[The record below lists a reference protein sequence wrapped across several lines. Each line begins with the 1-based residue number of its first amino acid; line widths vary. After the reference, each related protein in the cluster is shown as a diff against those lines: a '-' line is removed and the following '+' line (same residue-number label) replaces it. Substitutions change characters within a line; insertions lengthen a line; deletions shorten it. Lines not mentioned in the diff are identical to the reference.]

1 MYLLDNYKI
10 QKKIFCVF
18 CLFVTAFSFLYAIVP
33 MLALR
38 ENYCFT
44 IWDELDQYASFAKI
58 FKDYKLYFN
67 RNQPLPVM
75 GGINGIL
82 LAYSY
87 NLHDFACCVLG
98 YIPGQILTR
107 IVCVTC
113 GFFFMQLLLKR
124 FAKNTDAVENC
135 FIYLLSIAYAIT
147 PSATNREIA
156 FGTLPGVV
164 LLFLHFSEQNKVSKL
179 LPLAFMIPFFSSFN
193 AFLVFEGGFWLVLTI
208 LVCIKNRRININL
221 IAAFVLIC
229 LGALLFYPDMFYI
242 ALHAHET
249 NRGLP
254 LQKLYSRSFK
264 ELFDIYFKDSQ
275 AHAPSYHKYFLMP
288 AIFCGVIFSAGYYY
302 SKKEQMSK
310 DSKNALFLLCL
321 MFGYTLFSSFIIS
334 LRESGFVTGFL
345 LIDGFDFG
353 RLLTFNRFA
362 WYIMFAA
369 VFFLLPEGKRLS
381 VVGCFVLMIQLCIIG
396 TRYNDFLSTV
406 ADTNNSVISVI
417 KRKFNIAPETASVTF
432 KEFFSENLFDEIK
445 NDIKY
450 NGEGCAAYGFEPAV
464 LHWNGFNSL
473 DGYSSIHSMKW
484 QNEFREIIAPA
495 LDAEPEPWYKAYYDC
510 WGGRMYLFG
519 ELSTDVSRNK
529 IVEPAKLFINAN
541 AFKKYGGKYV
551 FSRSKIS
558 NAEDIGLSFVKDY
571 DSPDSL
577 YHIWLY
583 EAL

>member
-1 MYLLDNYKI
+1 MCLRNNYKT
-10 QKKIFCVF
+10 QKRSFRFF
-18 CLFVTAFSFLYAIVP
+18 CLFVTFFSFLYAIVP
-33 MLALR
+33 MIFLR

-58 FKDYKLYFN
+58 FKEKNLYFN
-67 RNQPLPVM
+67 RNTDLPIM
-75 GGINGIL
+75 GGINGYS

-87 NLHDFACCVLG
+87 NLHDFACCVFG

-107 IVCVTC
+107 IVSVAS

-164 LLFLHFSEQNKVSKL
+164 LLFLHFSEQNKASKL
-179 LPLAFMIPFFSSFN
+179 LPLAFMIPFFSAFN
-193 AFLVFEGGFWLVLTI
+193 AFLVFECGFWLVFT
-208 LVCIKNRRININL
+208 VFACIKNRRLNINL
-221 IAAFVLIC
+221 IAAFFLIC
-229 LGALLFYPDMFYI
+229 LGASFFYPDFFYL
-242 ALHAHET
+242 ALHANET

-254 LQKLYSRSFK
+254 LRKLYSRSFK
-264 ELFDIYFKDSQ
+264 ELFYSYFKDSQ
-275 AHAPSYHKYFLMP
+275 WHAPTYHKYILMP
-288 AIFCGVIFSAGYYY
+288 AILFGVVFSAGYYY
-302 SKKEQMSK
+302 SKKEPMSK
-310 DSKNALFLLCL
+310 GARIALLLLCL
-321 MFGYTLFSSFIIS
+321 MFGYICFSTFVIS
-334 LRESGFVTGFL
+334 LRESGFETGFL
-345 LIDGFDFG
+345 LIDGFNFG
-353 RLLTFNRFA
+353 RLLSFNRFA
-362 WYIMFAA
+362 WYVMFAG
-369 VFFLLPEGKRLS
+369 VFFLLPAGKRLT
-381 VVGCFVLMIQLCIIG
+381 VIGCLVLMIQLCIIG

-495 LDAEPEPWYKAYYDC
+495 LDAEPEPWYKDYYDC